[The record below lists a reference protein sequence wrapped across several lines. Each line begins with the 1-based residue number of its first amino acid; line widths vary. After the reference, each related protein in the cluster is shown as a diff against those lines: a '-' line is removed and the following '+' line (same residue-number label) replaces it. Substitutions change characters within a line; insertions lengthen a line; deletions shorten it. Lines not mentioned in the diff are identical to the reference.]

1 MTANP
6 IGVHAGCWGF
16 DWTPAAAD
24 ATVGAAARA
33 GYDLIEIPAI
43 DPAVL
48 DAADTAAALDRHGIG
63 AAVSLALTEAD
74 DITSPDPS
82 VVARGLRRLQDA
94 VAFATA
100 IGAGYVGG
108 VTHSA
113 MRRYLAPPTTQGRA
127 SAVQTLR
134 TVAQEAGRTGIVVGV
149 EYVNRY
155 ESNLLNTAEQ
165 ARAFVEDV
173 GESNVVVHVDTF
185 HAASEE
191 RHVADSVAAAGDRLG
206 YVHASE
212 NHRGALGTGSL
223 DWQGFLT
230 ALLGSGYRGPIT
242 VESFSRDVVGP
253 DAAVDIALWRS
264 QWADPTDAD
273 AIAASSLTFLRAR
286 LEEAARATHPRRV
299 P

>member
-1 MTANP
+1 MAANP
-6 IGVHAGCWGF
+6 LGVHAGCWGF
-16 DWTPAAAD
+16 DWAPAAAD
-24 ATVGAAARA
+24 ATIGAAARA

-43 DPAVL
+43 DPAVH
-48 DAADTAAALDRHGIG
+48 DAADTVAALDRHGIG

-74 DITSPDPS
+74 DITSPDPA

-94 VAFATA
+94 VAFAAT

-113 MRRYLAPPTTQGRA
+113 MHRYLAPPTAQGRA
-127 SAVQTLR
+127 SAVRTLR
-134 TVAQEAGRTGIVVGV
+134 TVARDAARVGIVIGV

-155 ESNLLNTAEQ
+155 ESNLLNTAAQ
-165 ARAFVEDV
+165 ARAFVDEI
-173 GESNVVVHVDTF
+173 GEGNVVVHVDTF

-191 RHVADSVAAAGDRLG
+191 RHVADAVAAAGDRLG

-230 ALLGSGYRGPIT
+230 ALLAGGYRGPIT
-242 VESFSRDVVGP
+242 VESFSSAVVGP
-253 DAAVDIALWRS
+253 GPSVDIALWRS
-264 QWADPTDAD
+264 QWDDPDAV
-273 AIAASSLTFLRAR
+273 AATSIAFLRAQ
-286 LEEAARATHPRRV
+286 LDQAERALTTRRDT
-299 P
+299 